1 MEVRPNTRAT
11 PRKPVAR
18 RASSLLSRWLSEAIP
33 PERDAKT
40 DVSAG
45 IIKSAH
51 DDSLSGNNERG
62 GKQPVGFASLKPRLS
77 LDDALSGNVHSI
89 ISITVGMVRGCC
101 NSRRVTYGA
110 Q

>member
-1 MEVRPNTRAT
+1 MWGNHPG
-11 PRKPVAR
+11 KPVAKYPGIIEKLVAR
-18 RASSLLSRWLSEAIP
+18 RASSMLSRWLSEAIP

-62 GKQPVGFASLKPRLS
+62 GKQPVGFASLNTTAKF
-77 LDDALSGNVHSI
+77 G
-89 ISITVGMVRGCC
+89 
-101 NSRRVTYGA
+101 
-110 Q
+110 

>member
-11 PRKPVAR
+11 PRKHVAR
-18 RASSLLSRWLSEAIP
+18 RASSLLSRWYRFAQP

-62 GKQPVGFASLKPRLS
+62 GKQPVG
-77 LDDALSGNVHSI
+77 
-89 ISITVGMVRGCC
+89 ITPL
-101 NSRRVTYGA
+101 NTTA
-110 Q
+110 KFE